1 MNRPEAIGDALSN
14 TVDQAGGCDESG
26 APLGVESREQQAG
39 AAWPT
44 EHALRRPASDVVLR
58 PRCLAR
64 ASALGIT
71 LSMGYLG
78 VASQHRRQA
87 IRERHC
93 SERCWWSRVRPALKC
108 RFVLTMLLLLLAL
121 PRPADADGMIIRG
134 QPTVVSGD
142 TLDFDGNQ
150 IRLFD
155 VDAPEIDQTCLVRGG
170 VETWPCGREAAR
182 ALSQA
187 LDQLTV
193 SCETMGTDYGGRW
206 FARCSVDTLSLA
218 ALMASNGWAVPN
230 QECRC
235 KEVRAWSAFAESRNL
250 GIWSGTFVW
259 AWEWRKAYQ

>member
-1 MNRPEAIGDALSN
+1 MLIRPHRTLS
-14 TVDQAGGCDESG
+14 SS
-26 APLGVESREQQAG
+26 PL
-39 AAWPT
+39 
-44 EHALRRPASDVVLR
+44 
-58 PRCLAR
+58 LAR
-64 ASALGIT
+64 ASALGKI
-71 LSMGYLG
+71 LSLGYLR
-78 VASQHRRQA
+78 VASQDRGQA
-87 IRERHC
+87 IRERRL
-93 SERCWWSRVRPALKC
+93 SERCWSGHVRLALKC
-108 RFVLTMLLLLLAL
+108 RFVLTTLLLLLGL
-121 PRPADADGMIIRG
+121 LRPADADGMIIRG

-142 TLDFDGNQ
+142 TLDFDEIQ

-155 VDAPEIDQTCLVRGG
+155 VDAPEIDQTCLIRGG

-187 LDQLTV
+187 LDEFTV

-235 KEVRAWSAFAESRNL
+235 IEVRVWSAFAKSRNL

-259 AWEWRKAYQ
+259 PWEWRKEHQ